1 MNEKRVRLIS
11 VTPWIVIL
19 SLSLLVFVFYA
30 VGKRLNVFTVD
41 FILRGVGISADSK
54 EEYVDAS
61 LNWTAR
67 IIVFIVRVL
76 VGLVW
81 ALAKLKF
88 PIESLL
94 MNSFRGKSGYLA
106 RATYWKARLGYLGRN
121 VIIDTGVHFIRPT
134 SIFIGDYSWID
145 KNAILIA
152 GEPNLLGA
160 KVIPRPNSN
169 YRHRPGEL
177 RVGKHCHI
185 APNALIQ
192 ALAGVVLGN
201 CASIA
206 SGGKIYSVSNH
217 IRNPK
222 DPEDTTVYMWSP
234 RVPLK
239 QQLLVVGPVVLKDNS
254 GLGLNAV
261 VMPGVTVHENS
272 LVGVNSLALHDVPP
286 NTIAVGVP
294 AT

>member
-1 MNEKRVRLIS
+1 MKEGRERLTD

-19 SLSLLVFVFYA
+19 SLLLLVLVFYA
-30 VGKRLNVFTVD
+30 LGKRLNVFTVD
-41 FILRGVGISADSK
+41 FILQAAGLRTDSQGK
-54 EEYVDAS
+54 YIYAS
-61 LNWTAR
+61 LKGT

-76 VGLVW
+76 VGSMW
-81 ALAKLKF
+81 ALAKLRF

-94 MNSFRGKSGYLA
+94 MNSFRGKSGYVA
-106 RATYWKARLGYLGRN
+106 RAAYWKARLGYLGTN
-121 VIIDTGVHFIRPT
+121 VIIDTGVHFIKPT
-134 SIFIGDYSWID
+134 FIFIGDCSWID

-152 GEPNLLGA
+152 GKPNLQGA
-160 KVIPRPNSN
+160 KIIQRPNSN
-169 YRHRPGEL
+169 YLYGPGEL
-177 RVGKHCHI
+177 RIGRYCHI

-192 ALAGVVLGN
+192 ALGGVSLGD
-201 CASIA
+201 CASVA

-222 DPEDTTVYMWSP
+222 DPADTTVYMWSP
-234 RVPLK
+234 RVLLK
-239 QQLLVVGPVVLKDNS
+239 QQLLMVGAVVLEDNS